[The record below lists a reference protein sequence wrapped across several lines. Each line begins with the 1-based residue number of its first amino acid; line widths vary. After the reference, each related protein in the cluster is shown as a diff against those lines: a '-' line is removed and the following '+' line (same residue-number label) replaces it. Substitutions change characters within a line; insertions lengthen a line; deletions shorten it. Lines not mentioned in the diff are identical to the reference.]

1 MAADIEHSAS
11 VGHKTAGEHHTAAK
25 GLEERWLKALEQAHL
40 EKQVAAM
47 RRPGGPHDAAMGGA
61 SGCRGTDAAGR
72 LPTSGAE
79 PVSGRPPAVSPEAES
94 SGLSLCTGRPAAD
107 AADAGGILCEPAR
120 DAALRLYPA
129 AADSSPLSERSD
141 AHDNRAR
148 VQGPRPVDLFAVRR
162 RLPPSSM
169 LTAIDGEDGV
179 QLVIRDA
186 SVEPADV
193 LRTIEN
199 IRQVLGLRK
208 RRLGSVT
215 LNGVCLWEN
224 GAAVHGDGRDRDAIP
239 AHWIDRIF

>member
-1 MAADIEHSAS
+1 MTADIEHCAS
-11 VGHKTAGEHHTAAK
+11 VGHKTAGERHAAAK

-47 RRPGGPHDAAMGGA
+47 RRPGGPHDAAMGGT
-61 SGCRGTDAAGR
+61 SGGRETDAAGR

-94 SGLSLCTGRPAAD
+94 SGSSPCPGRRAGT
-107 AADAGGILCEPAR
+107 GGILCEPVR
-120 DAALRLYPA
+120 DAALRPYPA
-129 AADSSPLSERSD
+129 ATDSNPLSERSD

-186 SVEPADV
+186 SLEPADV

-208 RRLGSVT
+208 KRLGSVT

-224 GAAVHGDGRDRDAIP
+224 GAAVPGDGRDRDDLP